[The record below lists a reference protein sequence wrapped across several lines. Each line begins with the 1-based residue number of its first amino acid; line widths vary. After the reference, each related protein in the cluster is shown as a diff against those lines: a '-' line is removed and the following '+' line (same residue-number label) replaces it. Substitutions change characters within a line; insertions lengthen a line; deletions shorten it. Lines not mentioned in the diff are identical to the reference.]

1 MNTKIC
7 FEILLRIA
15 KYLREQELDNR
26 TIIKKDVLLQNFRL
40 TNGKMVVTGKLD
52 WGGAMLCL
60 LRCPA
65 GEDDI
70 DIGGCVLEVL
80 TAQVG
85 VGRLL
90 LHGGDVVLAL
100 LPP

>member
-1 MNTKIC
+1 MG
-7 FEILLRIA
+7 LGR
-15 KYLREQELDNR
+15 
-26 TIIKKDVLLQNFRL
+26 
-40 TNGKMVVTGKLD
+40 
-52 WGGAMLCL
+52 AMLCL
-60 LRCPA
+60 LCWPA

-80 TAQVG
+80 LAQVG

-90 LHGGDVVLAL
+90 LHGGGVVLVL

>member
-1 MNTKIC
+1 M
-7 FEILLRIA
+7 ELRVA
-15 KYLREQELDNR
+15 ARE
-26 TIIKKDVLLQNFRL
+26 
-40 TNGKMVVTGKLD
+40 LD

-80 TAQVG
+80 HARVDVG
-85 VGRLL
+85 HLL
-90 LHGGDVVLAL
+90 LLGGGVLLVL
-100 LPP
+100 LPPWRWWDDVILFCGCHYLFKHPNTIVNKISFK

>member
-1 MNTKIC
+1 M
-7 FEILLRIA
+7 ELRVVA
-15 KYLREQELDNR
+15 RE
-26 TIIKKDVLLQNFRL
+26 
-40 TNGKMVVTGKLD
+40 LD

-65 GEDDI
+65 SEDDI

-80 TAQVG
+80 LAQVG
-85 VGRLL
+85 VGHL
-90 LHGGDVVLAL
+90 LHGSGVVLVL